1 MQTVTTNNGVEL
13 HVKGSIIYTTDA
25 KAFWR
30 SGNMLVGNGTVISYG
45 RRLVQ
50 WQKNRSSASIT
61 ILQKYMPF
69 IFLGGRLFVL

>member
-30 SGNMLVGNGTVISYG
+30 SGTDARFRETIYRG
-45 RRLVQ
+45 
-50 WQKNRSSASIT
+50 SACGS
-61 ILQKYMPF
+61 
-69 IFLGGRLFVL
+69 